1 MCVPGLVCV
10 HVCACQHVCRCD
22 YWGVNIKISM
32 SMSCVFVCVFFL
44 FENISIYVHIPLYI
58 YIKVYAYMSVFKKSS
73 ASDIVLLVFVL
84 LVFRDLGDAQRLVL
98 SAAVGLCG

>member
-1 MCVPGLVCV
+1 
-10 HVCACQHVCRCD
+10 
-22 YWGVNIKISM
+22 M
-32 SMSCVFVCVFFL
+32 SMSCVFVCIFFFL
-44 FENISIYVHIPLYI
+44 RIYLFMYIYRYI

-98 SAAVGLCG
+98 SAAIGLCG

>member
-1 MCVPGLVCV
+1 MCVCV
-10 HVCACQHVCRCD
+10 
-22 YWGVNIKISM
+22 Y
-32 SMSCVFVCVFFL
+32 FFL

-58 YIKVYAYMSVFKKSS
+58 KVYAYMSVCQKSS

>member
-1 MCVPGLVCV
+1 
-10 HVCACQHVCRCD
+10 
-22 YWGVNIKISM
+22 
-32 SMSCVFVCVFFL
+32 
-44 FENISIYVHIPLYI
+44 
-58 YIKVYAYMSVFKKSS
+58 MSVFKKSS

>member
-1 MCVPGLVCV
+1 MCVCV
-10 HVCACQHVCRCD
+10 
-22 YWGVNIKISM
+22 Y
-32 SMSCVFVCVFFL
+32 FFL

-58 YIKVYAYMSVFKKSS
+58 KVYAYMSVCQESS